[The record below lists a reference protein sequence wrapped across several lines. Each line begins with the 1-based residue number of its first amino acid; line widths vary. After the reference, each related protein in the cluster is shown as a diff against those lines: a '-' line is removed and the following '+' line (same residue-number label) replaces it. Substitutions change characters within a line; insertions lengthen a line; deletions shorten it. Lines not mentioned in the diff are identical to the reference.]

1 MLLYFFY
8 ILRHETEGI
17 VERDRR
23 RVEGK
28 VVKIQ
33 TDGNKEKIQI
43 NMIVHIDRKMGRPQG
58 NLI

>member
-1 MLLYFFY
+1 MGWIHGGIKVRRWFFYCILFY

-28 VVKIQ
+28 VEKIK
-33 TDGNKEKIQI
+33 TDGNKEKIQ
-43 NMIVHIDRKMGRPQG
+43 
-58 NLI
+58 